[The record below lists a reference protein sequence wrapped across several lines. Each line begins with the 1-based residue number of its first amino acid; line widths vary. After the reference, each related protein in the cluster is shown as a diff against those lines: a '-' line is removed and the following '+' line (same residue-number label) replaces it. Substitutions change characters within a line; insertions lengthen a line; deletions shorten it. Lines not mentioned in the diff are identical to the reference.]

1 MPRTGTTTMT
11 NPRLGTDSPPPP
23 MTYTADQLDM
33 LRHHFTR
40 SGAPTDRFGL
50 DHWLK
55 TRVDDTLRISVM
67 DQLFPEPVSMRD
79 YAQNQFNAGVTL
91 NAIRKWLAPV
101 TAPVEREAILRDV
114 AMESRRMAA
123 A

>member
-1 MPRTGTTTMT
+1 MTTHQ
-11 NPRLGTDSPPPP
+11 RLGNGDNTP
-23 MTYTADQLDM
+23 MTYSPEQLDM
-33 LRHHFTR
+33 LRYHFE
-40 SGAPTDRFGL
+40 SMGAPTDRFGL

-55 TRVDDTLRISVM
+55 TRVDDALRISVVA
-67 DQLFPEPVSMRD
+67 QLFPEPISMRD
-79 YAQNQFNAGVTL
+79 YAQNQFNAGVKL

-114 AMESRRMAA
+114 AMGSRRMAA

>member
-1 MPRTGTTTMT
+1 MTTQQ
-11 NPRLGTDSPPPP
+11 RLGTGDTTP
-23 MTYTADQLDM
+23 MSYTLEQLDM
-33 LRHHFTR
+33 LRHHFER
-40 SGAPTDRFGL
+40 MGAPTDRFGL

-55 TRVDDTLRISVM
+55 TRIDDELRISVVA
-67 DQLFPEPVSMRD
+67 QLFPDPITMRD

-114 AMESRRMAA
+114 SKSRPRHMQAA
-123 A
+123 